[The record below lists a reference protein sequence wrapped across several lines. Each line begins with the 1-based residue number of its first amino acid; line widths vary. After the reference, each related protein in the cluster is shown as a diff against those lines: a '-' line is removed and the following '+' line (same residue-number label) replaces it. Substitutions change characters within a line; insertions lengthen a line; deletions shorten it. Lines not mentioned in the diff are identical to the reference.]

1 MLTPLDIESKT
12 FSKSISGYNMQEVKQ
27 FISDIVVNY
36 EKIYRENIELKD
48 KVNVLNE
55 GIQYYKTIEST
66 LQNTLVLAE
75 KTAEE
80 TKVAARKAAEQI
92 EKEAKLKASVI
103 INDAKNEVYQI
114 KKQREELIKHFES
127 SKIQLQQYLKA
138 QLEMTEN
145 NKLEIKSIET
155 NNSTLLSNVA
165 DETIKQ
171 VATTKDNSN
180 D

>member
-171 VATTKDNSN
+171 VATIKDNSN